1 MRMFHCFLL
10 ALAVPVLSMPQA
22 ETLPVHEFSPTPEV
36 EQKVHALMQQM
47 TLEEKIGQLVNESAG
62 PLTGPGSE
70 NTAGQEQRI
79 KEGKIGSLLNAVGAQ
94 RTNALQRIAVE
105 QSRLHIP
112 LLFGLD
118 VIHGYRTIVPV
129 PLGLA
134 AAWDTT
140 LVEQTARMAAAE
152 AAAQG
157 IRWVFSPMVDIA
169 RDARWGRIVE
179 SAGEDPW
186 LGSEMARAYVR
197 GYQGASLADPTSV
210 AACVK
215 HFAAYGA
222 PAAGRDYNSVDMSE
236 RTLEEVYLPP
246 YHAAIDAGAASVMAA
261 FPSLNGI
268 PATANQYLLTQI
280 LRTDWGFKGFVVS
293 DWGAVRELM
302 AHGVALDEATA
313 ALRALTAGIDVD
325 MTGNIYAT
333 QLAELVRSNA
343 IPEKIVDRAVR
354 RVLAV
359 KFALGLFDHPYAPA
373 TAGDDPITQQNREL
387 ARQAAEES
395 LVLLKNDNS
404 VLPFSTRKTV
414 ALIGP
419 FADAPAEMLG
429 SWTAEGRASDVV
441 TLRQAM
447 EARAKR
453 QNLRLIYAPGTE
465 VLGDSRA
472 GFADAVAAAHR
483 ADAVVIALGEDAQSM
498 TGEAASRA
506 HLGLPG
512 NQEQLLE
519 ATSAVGK
526 PVVLILFNGHPLA
539 IPWAAEHVPAI
550 VEAWYP
556 GIEAG
561 PAVDAILFGDAN
573 PSGHLTVSMPRTVG
587 QEPLYYSQDA
597 TGRPAAGID
606 LSRPPEDAK
615 QKYLSR
621 YIDVANSPLFPF
633 GYGLSYT
640 KFSIS
645 HPVLDR
651 SAISELNVKT
661 STVTVSVGIQNTG
674 VRAGDDVAQL
684 YLRVEGAS
692 VERPLRELKAF
703 KRIHLEP
710 NELRTV
716 QFVLGFPELSYLD
729 ANLKRVM
736 EPNTRYEVWVGDSSN
751 ATGPASF
758 MVQPAPR

>member
-1 MRMFHCFLL
+1 MRILMCFPL
-10 ALAVPVLSMPQA
+10 ALALPFLLIPQT
-22 ETLPVHEFSPTPEV
+22 EVFPEHEFAPTPDM
-36 EQKVHALMQQM
+36 EQQIDRLMQQM

-70 NTAGQEQRI
+70 VRAGQEQRI
-79 KEGKIGSLLNAVGAQ
+79 KEGKIGLLLNVVGSE

-134 AAWDTT
+134 STWDTQ
-140 LVEQTARMAAAE
+140 LVEQTARMAATE

-197 GYQGASLADPTSV
+197 GYQGASLADPSSV

-222 PAAGRDYNSVDMSE
+222 VGAGRDYNSVDMSE
-236 RTLEEVYLPP
+236 RTLQEIYLPP
-246 YHAAIDAGAASVMAA
+246 YHAAINAGAATVMSA
-261 FPSLNGI
+261 FPSLNGV
-268 PATANQYLLTQI
+268 PVTANAHLLTQI
-280 LRTDWGFKGFVVS
+280 LRDDWGFKGFVVS
-293 DWGAVRELM
+293 DWGAVRELL

-313 ALRALTAGIDVD
+313 AREALMAGVDVD
-325 MTGNIYAT
+325 MASDVYSK
-333 QLAELVRSNA
+333 QLAELVRSKA
-343 IPEKIVDRAVR
+343 IPEEAIDMSVR
-354 RVLAV
+354 RVLGV
-359 KFALGLFDHPYAPA
+359 KFALGLFEHPYAPGA
-373 TAGDDPITQQNREL
+373 ADPISQPNREL
-387 ARQAAEES
+387 SRKAAEES
-395 LVLLKNDNS
+395 VVLLKNDNA
-404 VLPFSTRKTV
+404 VLPLSAGKTI

-419 FADAPAEMLG
+419 FADAPRQMLG

-441 TLRQAM
+441 TLKQSM

-453 QNLRLIYAPGTE
+453 QHARIIYAQGTE
-465 VLGDSRA
+465 VQGHSRA
-472 GFADAVAAAHR
+472 GFADAVKAAQHS
-483 ADAVVIALGEDAQSM
+483 DVVVIALGEDAQSM

-506 HLGLPG
+506 QLGLPG
-512 NQEQLLE
+512 NQEELLE
-519 ATSAVGK
+519 AVAGAGK
-526 PVVLILFNGHPLA
+526 PVVLLLFNGHPLA
-539 IPWAAEHVPAI
+539 IPWAAEHVAAI

-561 PAVDAILFGDAN
+561 PALDAILFGDAN
-573 PSGHLTVSMPRTVG
+573 PSGHLTVSVPRAVG
-587 QEPLYYSQDA
+587 QEPLYYDEDA
-597 TGRPAAGID
+597 TGRPSAGID
-606 LSRPPEDAK
+606 LSHPPTDANE
-615 QKYLSR
+615 KYRSR

-640 KFSIS
+640 KFSVS

-651 SAISELNVKT
+651 TSVSELNVRT
-661 STVTVSVGIQNTG
+661 TTVTVSADIQNIG
-674 VRAGDDVAQL
+674 QRAGDDVAQV
-684 YLRVEGAS
+684 YVRVEGAS

-703 KRIHLEP
+703 RRVHLATG
-710 NELRTV
+710 ELRTV
-716 QFVLGFPELSYLD
+716 DFVLGFPELSYLNAD
-729 ANLKRVM
+729 LKRVM
-736 EPNTRYEVWVGDSSN
+736 EPNTRYEIWVGDSSN
-751 ATGPASF
+751 ATGSASF
-758 MVQPAPR
+758 TVRPAPH